1 MIHID
6 PATQKLLAQ
15 RKPHTSLLNKDPCYK
30 EDRILERVT
39 YGVPAPKRMLSPS
52 LLLKKHDYIWAYL
65 VSLGL
70 TPAERE
76 ITMHLLRL
84 YAYYGKVYPKAHE
97 FNEDAG
103 CSKRSFWRA
112 VAKLED
118 SGFIDRVHRYLHHL
132 QISNC
137 YRLDK
142 LVLCIIRYLA
152 EHGSPNIPDFAHDLL
167 KQVGI
172 SFWRTIWTLRVRLRD
187 PNPLTAMS

>member
-1 MIHID
+1 MTTAIAE
-6 PATQKLLAQ
+6 PLAQ
-15 RKPHTSLLNKDPCYK
+15 HKVSTDTLSNLSNYSSNTL
-30 EDRILERVT
+30 LERLT
-39 YGVPAPKRMLSPS
+39 YGVPAPRRMLSPG
-52 LLLKKHDYIWAYL
+52 LLLKKHHYIISYL
-65 VSLGL
+65 RQEGL
-70 TPAERE
+70 TPSERE

-84 YAYYGKVYPKAHE
+84 YAYYGKVYPKAQE
-97 FNEDAG
+97 FTWDGG

-118 SGFIDRVHRYLHHL
+118 SGLIDRLNRYLHHL

-152 EHGSPNIPDFAHDLL
+152 EHGCPYLSDFAHDLL
-167 KQVGI
+167 SRIGI

-187 PNPLTAMS
+187 PKPLTIMA